1 LSLSRTTQIGLTLV
15 LLSLACQRSK
25 QISSDSSEAKVEST
39 ATESV
44 PQTPRIFVQEAL
56 ISAESSLY
64 QSLKRFGFKGSDIHR
79 LVQDSKPIF
88 NLGRIPGDTPLQLEF
103 ADPGLTEPLRLI
115 LKLKPTQ
122 SLIITKSTE
131 TGGWTASF
139 EDKIISTEPV
149 SFRGLVSSNLWDS
162 AVDAGMPGQVI
173 SKLAEIFAWQV
184 DFNREVR
191 EGDEWRLTVEKLF
204 VEGQHIGWGNILI
217 GEYSNARESFFG
229 VRFPQTG
236 KALGYFGQDGSNLR
250 KLFLKSPIAFGRITS
265 GFSSA
270 RMHPIL
276 GVNQPHNGVDYGAPI
291 GTPIFAVGD
300 GTVVEKVYKDTTG
313 NHLRVRH
320 NSVYSTGYS
329 HLKGFAVGL
338 KAGMK
343 VEQGQVI
350 GYVGSTGLST
360 GPHLHFSFLEH
371 GKHVDPL
378 GLKFPSAEPVPSEKM
393 AEFNRVYQEVIV
405 HLPARFTDAE
415 RTEIAQLRW
424 GGSKEASTRL
434 SN

>member
-1 LSLSRTTQIGLTLV
+1 LSLIRTTQIGLAV
-15 LLSLACQRSK
+15 AMLSLACQRPKPST
-25 QISSDSSEAKVEST
+25 STNAETGVSAESI
-39 ATESV
+39 
-44 PQTPRIFVQEAL
+44 PQPPRIFTQEVV

-64 QSLKRFGFKGSDIHR
+64 QALKRFGFKGSDIHR
-79 LVQDSKPIF
+79 LVQDSKPVF
-88 NLGRIPGDTPLQLEF
+88 NLGRIPGGTTLQLEF
-103 ADPGLTEPLRLI
+103 ADVALTEPLRLI

-122 SLIITKSTE
+122 SLIMTKSSE
-131 TGGWTASF
+131 TGAWTAGF
-139 EDKIISTEPV
+139 EDKIISTEAV

-162 AVDAGMPGQVI
+162 AVDAGIPGQVI

-204 VEGQHIGWGNILI
+204 VDGQHIGWGNILV

-236 KALGYFGQDGSNLR
+236 KALGYFNQDGSNLR

-291 GTPIFAVGD
+291 GTPIFAVGS
-300 GTVVEKVYKDTTG
+300 GIVEEKTYKDTTG
-313 NHLRVRH
+313 NHIKLRH
-320 NSVYSTGYS
+320 NSVYSTSYS

-338 KAGMK
+338 KSGMK

-360 GPHLHFSFLEH
+360 GPHLHFSFMEH

-378 GLKFPSAEPVPSEKM
+378 GLKFPSAEPVPAEKM
-393 AEFNRVYQEVIV
+393 AEFNHAYQQVLA
-405 HLPARFTDAE
+405 HLPARFTAAE
-415 RTEIAQLRW
+415 RTEMAQLRW
-424 GGSKEASTRL
+424 GGTKEVSNRL